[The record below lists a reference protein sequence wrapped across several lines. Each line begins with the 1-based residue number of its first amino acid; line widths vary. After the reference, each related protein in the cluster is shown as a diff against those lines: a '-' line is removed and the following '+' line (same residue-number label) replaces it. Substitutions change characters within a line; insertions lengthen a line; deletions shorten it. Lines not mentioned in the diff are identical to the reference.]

1 MSLSETLITRH
12 FEQVR
17 SLSRV
22 QVSDSLN
29 ERGFPNLPNYEDYIR
44 YLSKID
50 FQDPRGVN

>member
-29 ERGFPNLPNYEDYIR
+29 EWGFPNLPNYEDYIR

-50 FQDPRGVN
+50 FQDPHPMN